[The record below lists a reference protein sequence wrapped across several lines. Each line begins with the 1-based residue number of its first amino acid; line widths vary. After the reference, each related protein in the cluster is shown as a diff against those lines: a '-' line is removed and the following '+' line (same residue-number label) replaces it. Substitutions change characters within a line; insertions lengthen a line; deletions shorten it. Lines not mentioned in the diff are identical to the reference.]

1 MEMSSERRIEASREQ
16 VWAALN
22 DTDILKR
29 SMPGCESFDAVGDN
43 RFEAKLTTRVGP
55 VKARF
60 KFNVNLTDVDPPNGY
75 TINGEGQGGAAG
87 FANGSAT
94 VNLSEDGG
102 GTMLAYEVKASVGGK
117 LAQLG
122 SRLIDGAAKKTADE
136 FFGNFIEIVAGDSAG
151 PMESAEDES
160 VGTAT
165 SPQTGGLPIWMW
177 VTAAIAVIALIFA
190 AIP

>member
-136 FFGNFIEIVAGDSAG
+136 FFGNFIEIVAGDSAA

>member
-94 VNLSEDGG
+94 VNLSEDGR

>member
-136 FFGNFIEIVAGDSAG
+136 FFGNFIEIVAGDSAR
-151 PMESAEDES
+151 
-160 VGTAT
+160 
-165 SPQTGGLPIWMW
+165 IRRR
-177 VTAAIAVIALIFA
+177 
-190 AIP
+190 

>member
-177 VTAAIAVIALIFA
+177 VTTAIAVIALIFA

>member
-136 FFGNFIEIVAGDSAG
+136 FFGNFIEIVADDSAA

>member
-94 VNLSEDGG
+94 VNLSEDGD